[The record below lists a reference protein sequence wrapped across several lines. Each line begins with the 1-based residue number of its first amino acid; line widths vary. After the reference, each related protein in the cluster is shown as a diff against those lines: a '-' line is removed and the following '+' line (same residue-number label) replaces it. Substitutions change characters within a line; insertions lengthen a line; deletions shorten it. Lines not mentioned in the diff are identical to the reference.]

1 LPNEDNVT
9 YNTLPF
15 WESSSEK
22 HVECLLIQTNIAVF
36 EAPDASTKPAESA
49 LHFSLYFC
57 KIPFNI
63 MLTFLLMSPKL
74 LFFSFRTKTVC
85 AVLVPLVIVT
95 CPAHRILIVIV
106 LVIFGEEHKSVY
118 ETISSSY
125 LLLHPLDINIPLSHP
140 LCSRH

>member
-1 LPNEDNVT
+1 MT
-9 YNTLPF
+9 YNTPF
-15 WESSSEK
+15 WESSSEQ
-22 HVECLLIQTNIAVF
+22 HIECLLIQTNITMF
-36 EAPDASTKPAESA
+36 EAPDDSTKPADST

-57 KIPFNI
+57 KMPFNI

-74 LFFSFRTKTVC
+74 LFFSFRTNTVC

-125 LLLHPLDINIPLSHP
+125 LLLPPLDINFPLSHP